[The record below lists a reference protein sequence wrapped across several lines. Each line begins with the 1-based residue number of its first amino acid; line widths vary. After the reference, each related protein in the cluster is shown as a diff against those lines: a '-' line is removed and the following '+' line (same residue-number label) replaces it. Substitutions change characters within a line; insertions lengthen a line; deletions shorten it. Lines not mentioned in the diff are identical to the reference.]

1 MKLTNNIMG
10 EYQALSEKNV
20 KQTTSAIY
28 SVHVVRFPYPFIY
41 LNFEKGTPFG
51 WSLPI
56 LNFVK
61 YPPGIASVI
70 CCRMFDL

>member
-41 LNFEKGTPFG
+41 LIFEKVPLLGG
-51 WSLPI
+51 ASLYRPMYG
-56 LNFVK
+56 V
-61 YPPGIASVI
+61 PPPPSSRMQSKIA
-70 CCRMFDL
+70 FQ

>member
-1 MKLTNNIMG
+1 MG

-51 WSLPI
+51 WSLPVQA
-56 LNFVK
+56 NVRSTTS
-61 YPPGIASVI
+61 PPPPLPLLQDAI
-70 CCRMFDL
+70 

>member
-51 WSLPI
+51 WSLP
-56 LNFVK
+56 V
-61 YPPGIASVI
+61 
-70 CCRMFDL
+70 